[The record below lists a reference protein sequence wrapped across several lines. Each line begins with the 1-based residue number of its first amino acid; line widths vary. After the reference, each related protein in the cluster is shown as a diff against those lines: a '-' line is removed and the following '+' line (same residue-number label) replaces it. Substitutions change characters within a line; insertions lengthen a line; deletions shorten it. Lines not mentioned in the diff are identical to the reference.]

1 MLERETRD
9 AQKHFKK
16 SIRKL
21 WSDHAG
27 GNFKPTSPG
36 ALDAALAKLVDQL
49 KLLRGLNVTRL
60 VTNELLSLQ
69 RDKDGEVIPIKIQA
83 YKSEDDPSGENWFV
97 DIGQQDKTNKHKL
110 LSVHMLG
117 VGRRLRVFPRRENEE
132 EG

>member
-1 MLERETRD
+1 MLIDFINPTVADYQQTADVLMERETRD

-36 ALDAALAKLVDQL
+36 ALDGSLAKLVDQV

-69 RDKDGEVIPIKIQA
+69 RDKDGKVIPIKIHA

-97 DIGQQDKTNKHKL
+97 DIGQ
-110 LSVHMLG
+110 
-117 VGRRLRVFPRRENEE
+117 
-132 EG
+132 